1 MKKFA
6 ISLLAL
12 AAVSTAAFADGSRD
26 DDLRHSGLLKSGY
39 GTQLNGN
46 STDDYALVAVKTSG
60 GAPTAYELVQQRAAE
75 SNRDFN
81 R

>member
-12 AAVSTAAFADGSRD
+12 AAVSTVAFADGRN
-26 DDLRHSGLLKSGY
+26 DDLRHSGLLKGGY
-39 GTQLNGN
+39 GTQLNGT
-46 STDDYALVAVKTSG
+46 STSDYALAAVETSG
-60 GAPTAYELVQQRAAE
+60 VPTAYELIQQRAVE
-75 SNRDFN
+75 SNRDYN